1 MDPFSLNSPGSSR
14 VPKPVERK
22 KWTPQED
29 IVLISAWLNTS
40 KDPIVSNQQKLV
52 SFWRRIEEYFNSSP
66 LLTGSSGREWSTCKQ
81 RWGRLNSEVCKFVG
95 SYEAALK
102 EQASGQNEN
111 DVMKAAHDIFFNDY
125 TGKFTLEHAWRE
137 LRFDQKWRSTY
148 LTTDGAKEKRKEAT
162 ETVPDSEEEVRPPGV
177 KACKAAAKRKKHG
190 NEAAYDRLQT
200 ILDMKQN
207 ISKQKLLDRL
217 LSKKDTLTDSEV
229 SLKDKLVAEML

>member
-1 MDPFSLNSPGSSR
+1 MLGLLPRGDFSSDRLLSSHFFKFLHYSSSIR
-14 VPKPVERK
+14 VESVSS
-22 KWTPQED
+22 T
-29 IVLISAWLNTS
+29 LIDRS
-40 KDPIVSNQQKLV
+40 
-52 SFWRRIEEYFNSSP
+52 
-66 LLTGSSGREWSTCKQ
+66 
-81 RWGRLNSEVCKFVG
+81 
-95 SYEAALK
+95 
-102 EQASGQNEN
+102 
-111 DVMKAAHDIFFNDY
+111 IFFNDY